1 MQARDLHDQNRELLE
16 LVDPKLSEFDQE
28 QVRRVIRV
36 ALLCTQG
43 SSSGRPPMSR
53 VVNMLNGDIEVN
65 TTGMSRLNYVD
76 DLEPNRETSLMT
88 GFATS
93 DTGHSTLN
101 EGSTSLLD
109 DGGLASHWTELMHES
124 NIS

>member
-76 DLEPNRETSLMT
+76 EPDANMETGLST
-88 GFATS
+88 DFSTRGA
-93 DTGHSTLN
+93 DHSTLN
-101 EGSTSLLD
+101 EGSTSMLD
-109 DGGLASHWTELMHES
+109 DGGLATHWTELIHES